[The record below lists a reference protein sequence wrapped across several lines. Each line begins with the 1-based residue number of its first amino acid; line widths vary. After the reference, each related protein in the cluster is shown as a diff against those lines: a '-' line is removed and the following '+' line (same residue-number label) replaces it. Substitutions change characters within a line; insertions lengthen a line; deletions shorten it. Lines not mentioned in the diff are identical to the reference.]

1 MKKRIIL
8 TLLALAALI
17 GLFIILKPS
26 NSVSRQPKLKTFNY
40 VIKNGRITAGAD
52 VISLKQ
58 NDQVKI
64 KVTSDAV
71 DELHLHGY
79 NKEVTLEANKP
90 NSIEFNASLTGRFA
104 ALTKNEDFSCPR
116 LWPKLHFANSAV
128 AFYVRSRCRSYFI
141 FCDFCFSV

>member
-79 NKEVTLEANKP
+79 NKEVALEANKP
-90 NSIEFNASLTGRFA
+90 NSIEFNASLTGRFELELHKA
-104 ALTKNEDFSCPR
+104 N
-116 LWPKLHFANSAV
+116 KLIAV
-128 AFYVRSRCRSYFI
+128 VEVRP
-141 FCDFCFSV
+141 